1 MYGSVFSLLP
11 FAVVIPVAIWT
22 RQVIPGLLCGLLVGA
37 YMLTPQPIGGLQ
49 TVLNYLFKELQV
61 AGNVR
66 LIVFLYLFGSFVG
79 LLRISGG
86 VSGLARWLSP
96 RIHSSR
102 AAFAVTWASSALTF
116 MAPDFRI
123 ITVAPV
129 MRPLLRTF
137 RIAPDDMSYAI
148 NVTSTPLISLIPLGT
163 AFVGYMV
170 GLLATALKHSG
181 AKGDAYPLFLQSIPF
196 NFFSLAILAL
206 GIYFSFFRGHQHEKM
221 AALSVANT
229 GAKPLTVE
237 ASSQPVG
244 HRGLYDSAQGRAELA
259 DGQKDAHAAARGDS
273 EEVVEPIDV
282 YSAQVRPSALHLAIP
297 IAVLVSLTLFFTWW
311 SGYQAGGQGIAALV
325 RADASVAMI
334 QAIVV
339 TLIVSS
345 VLYAFRGVS
354 LDRVMFGVL
363 AGGNEMMGVI
373 MLLVLVWAVS
383 GVSTDLGFGTFVG
396 GTIGHVVPKMLIAP
410 ALFVFGS
417 LLSYFIGSSFGAWGI
432 LMPLG
437 FTLAQSTHASLALIA
452 GAVFASGTL
461 GGFASPLSDNTVAMS
476 TVMKF
481 SVMRFTR
488 KLLPSTL
495 IAGGAATIGYTVA
508 GLLM

>member
-1 MYGSVFSLLP
+1 MYGTVWSLLP
-11 FAVVIPVAIWT
+11 FAVVIPIAIWT

-37 YMLTPQPIGGLQ
+37 YMLVPQPIGGLQ
-49 TVLNYLFKELQV
+49 TVLQYLFKEIEV
-61 AGNVR
+61 GGNLR

-96 RIHSSR
+96 RIHSAR
-102 AAFAVTWASSALTF
+102 AAFGVTWASSVLTF

-137 RIAPDDMSYAI
+137 QIEPDEMSYAI

-170 GLLATALKHSG
+170 GLLAIALKHSG

-196 NFFSLAILAL
+196 NFFALAILAIGVYL
-206 GIYFSFFRGHQHEKM
+206 SFFHRHKALVEGAPDAAAVGDEKERTHDSEKDVATRQARAHSSARGHTQ
-221 AALSVANT
+221 
-229 GAKPLTVE
+229 E
-237 ASSQPVG
+237 A
-244 HRGLYDSAQGRAELA
+244 
-259 DGQKDAHAAARGDS
+259 
-273 EEVVEPIDV
+273 VEPIDV
-282 YSAQVRPSALHLAIP
+282 YSEQAKPSALHLVIP
-297 IAVLVSLTLFFTWW
+297 IAVLVGLTLFFTWW
-311 SGYQAGGQGIAALV
+311 SGHTAGGQGIAALV
-325 RADASVAMI
+325 KANASEAMI
-334 QAIVV
+334 EAIIV
-339 TLIVSS
+339 TLLIAS
-345 VLYAFRGVS
+345 VLYAFRGIS

-383 GVSTDLGFGTFVG
+383 GVSTDLGFSSFVG
-396 GTIGHVVPKMLIAP
+396 NTIGHIVPKMLIAP
-410 ALFVFGS
+410 ALFIFGS

-437 FTLAQSTHASLALIA
+437 FTLAASTHASLPLIA

-481 SVMRFTR
+481 PVLGFTR

-495 IAGGAATIGYTVA
+495 IAGGIATVGYTVA
-508 GLLM
+508 GFVM